1 MKNWTE
7 TKHTRRAAV
16 LIAAACLAACSSF
29 VGADVTP
36 AVRVM
41 DFNLVPR
48 DDGGRDFIVA
58 LELDNLGAE
67 PIHLSGIEFTVRVGG
82 EGFLQGVVAEPVDL
96 PALDRVR
103 VRARTSSEFISSI
116 SRLITYLQGPESTLE
131 YTIEGVLHT
140 ASRPPRQM
148 RFDGTG
154 RAPLMM
160 SAGG

>member
-1 MKNWTE
+1 MKNWIE
-7 TKHTRRAAV
+7 TKHTRRTAV
-16 LIAAACLAACSSF
+16 LIAAFCLSSCSSIG
-29 VGADVTP
+29 GADVTP

-58 LELDNLGAE
+58 LEVDNLGAE
-67 PIHLSGIEFTVRVGG
+67 PIRLSGIEFTVRVGG
-82 EGFLQGVVAEPVDL
+82 EGFLQGVVAEPVIV

-103 VRARTSSEFISSI
+103 VRARTSSEFISSV

-131 YTIEGVLHT
+131 YSIEGVLHT

-148 RFDGTG
+148 RFDGMG